1 MRRFWR
7 DETGSIGLTFPLMVV
22 PLTMLVGVTVD
33 YADLA
38 GKRSFLQSVQDS
50 AILATNNGGSLTQP
64 TAQGAVKSYMN
75 AHIEA
80 SSHRFDNITTKV
92 SLSDDQRTVTAVTNA
107 EVNSSFLG
115 MIGRSKNTITVTS
128 RTERGMDN
136 IVELALVLDTT
147 GSMAASNK
155 MTTLKSSA
163 RLLVDTLTTD
173 PKNDVSIALV
183 PFAQY
188 VNVGTGNRGASWMT
202 STQDYTT
209 TTNVPASCTTRRD
222 VVSQTNCRNVT
233 VTSNN
238 DGVITTRIQRQ
249 CDNVMGPPYQVC
261 TPASTRTNTFRW
273 TGCVGSRPQ
282 PNHVTDANGAIPYP
296 ALFNTNCGTAIVP
309 LNKNYSSLKTTIDN
323 LNPSGET
330 YGPAGLIW
338 GWNVLSPAAPFTQ
351 AKAYDPDRRKPRKV
365 MVFMTDGVN
374 TRSMN
379 SPTAT
384 THTGSNR
391 ADADAATTAL
401 CSNVKDAGIEMFVIA
416 LMVDDLA
423 TQNMLRSCSSSTK
436 HYFNAS
442 DTQLLKDAFEQIA
455 RSLQVPRLTQ

>member
-1 MRRFWR
+1 
-7 DETGSIGLTFPLMVV
+7 
-22 PLTMLVGVTVD
+22 MLVGVTVD

-38 GKRSFLQSVQDS
+38 GKKSFLQTTQDS
-50 AILATNNGGSLTQP
+50 AILATNDGGALSQAG
-64 TAQGAVKSYMN
+64 AQSAVKSYMAN
-75 AHIEA
+75 HIEA
-80 SSHRFDNITTKV
+80 SSHRFDKISTQVTV
-92 SLSDDQRTVTAVTNA
+92 SEDQRVVTAVTSA
-107 EVNSSFLG
+107 EVSAHFIGMLGRQKNSI
-115 MIGRSKNTITVTS
+115 MVTS
-128 RTERGMDN
+128 RSERGMDN

-147 GSMAASNK
+147 GSMAANNK

-163 RLLVDTLTTD
+163 SMLIDTLTKD
-173 PKNDVSIALV
+173 PKNDVSVALV

-188 VNVGTGNRGASWMT
+188 VNVGTANRGAAWMT

-209 TTNVPASCTTRRD
+209 TTNVPPSCSTRRD
-222 VVSQTNCRNVT
+222 TIGQTNCRNVT
-233 VTSNN
+233 ITSNN
-238 DGVITTRIQRQ
+238 DGVVTTRVQRQ
-249 CDNVMGPPYQVC
+249 CDNILGPPYQVC
-261 TPASTRTNTFRW
+261 SPARTQTNTFRW
-273 TGCVGSRPQ
+273 TGCVGSRNQ
-282 PNHVTDANGAIPYP
+282 PNHVTDTNGAILYP

-309 LNKNYSSLKTTIDN
+309 LSKNYASLKTTINN

-338 GWNVLSPAAPFTQ
+338 GWNVLSPGAPFTQ
-351 AKAYDPDRRKPRKV
+351 AKAYDPDKRKPRKV

-391 ADADAATTAL
+391 ADADAAATRL
-401 CSNVKDAGIEMFVIA
+401 CSNIKEAGIETFVIA

-423 TQNMLRSCSSSTK
+423 TQNMLRTCSSSSK